1 MAGLLIIA
9 HQPLASALR
18 AVAAH
23 IYPEAPVMAL
33 DVPPDASPEQMQ
45 SQARTLLDLARDP
58 DALVLTDAY
67 GSTPAGVAASLADG
81 ARVRVITGVNVSMLW
96 KAIANRTQ
104 PLEAL
109 VACALDGGAKGV
121 QTLGVT
127 PPQHQPARAT
137 NDDQVHTQHQ
147 Q

>member
-23 IYPEAPVMAL
+23 IFPEATVMAL
-33 DVPPDASPEQMQ
+33 DVPPDASPELMQ
-45 SQARTLLDLARDP
+45 QQAQQLLGMVRDP
-58 DALVLTDAY
+58 EALVLTDCY
-67 GSTPAGVAASLADG
+67 GATPSGVAASLADG

-96 KAIANRTQ
+96 KAIANRAQ
-104 PLEAL
+104 PLDAL
-109 VACALDGGAKGV
+109 VASALDGGAKGV

-137 NDDQVHTQHQ
+137 QDDQVHTQHQ

>member
-18 AVAAH
+18 TVAAH
-23 IYPEAPVMAL
+23 LYAEVQVMAL
-33 DVPPDASPEQMQ
+33 DVPPDALPEQMQ
-45 SQARTLLDLARDP
+45 QQARQLLGMVRDP
-58 DALVLTDAY
+58 EALVLTDAY

-81 ARVRVITGVNVSMLW
+81 AQVRVITGVNVSMLW
-96 KAIANRTQ
+96 KAIANRAQ
-104 PLEAL
+104 PLETL